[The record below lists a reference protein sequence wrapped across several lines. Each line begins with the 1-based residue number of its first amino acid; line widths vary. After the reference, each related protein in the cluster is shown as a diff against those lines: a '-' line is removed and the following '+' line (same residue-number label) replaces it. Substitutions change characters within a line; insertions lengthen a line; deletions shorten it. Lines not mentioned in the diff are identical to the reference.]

1 MAIFD
6 KNVRKTVKNNSIN
19 EKKNS
24 KANQP
29 HNHVSKFQK
38 KLSSHFRDMTSN
50 GRMDGPTEGRRT
62 TTHGIRL
69 RITSGNLIKLKWDMI
84 NYLLTIYIQDIHIHK
99 CHL

>member
-19 EKKNS
+19 EKKKNS

-50 GRMDGPTEGRRT
+50 GRMDGPTDRRRDAGRQPMALGYGLHPVT
-62 TTHGIRL
+62 
-69 RITSGNLIKLKWDMI
+69 
-84 NYLLTIYIQDIHIHK
+84 
-99 CHL
+99 